1 MWNERR
7 QNGWLF
13 LELVAVTIFLWLAI
27 DPLFILES
35 RRNIPDGYN
44 PENLYIIDIK
54 EYRTTHIKYNKNSSE
69 SSLDICRNAFNII
82 KSIPEVESI
91 CTFSPGHYPN
101 SGSVSS
107 SLFYVDSTQTEDGE
121 LKSFSSI
128 IYQTTSEEGDNY
140 PATLGLIN
148 ALTGETAHIVHD
160 GNVNGVFVSRS
171 FAIEGFGTL
180 NVVGKKIKDSS
191 GKREFVICGVI
202 EDVPFQQY
210 ANPHS
215 IVLQVFPSFD
225 FAYRGYFG
233 IYVRLKEEVDG
244 KEFMRRFNDEYV
256 PRLGG
261 GNIYCSG
268 IKSHIDERNELN
280 EMMGNGNTYRIQ
292 TALTLF
298 AVLCAFLGVVSTF
311 WVRANTRRKDIG
323 LMRSAG
329 ASSGRIVT
337 QFVIEAALLVT
348 VAFVVAMPLLMHKV
362 YAMGFAEPLVD
373 FVARNDFNANY
384 IHDVA
389 WMHFTAVSIITYI
402 IVLLVALIGVTIP
415 ARRIA
420 GVLPSVALREE

>member
-1 MWNERR
+1 MK
-7 QNGWLF
+7 QYCF
-13 LELVAVTIFLWLAI
+13 L
-27 DPLFILES
+27 
-35 RRNIPDGYN
+35 
-44 PENLYIIDIK
+44 
-54 EYRTTHIKYNKNSSE
+54 H
-69 SSLDICRNAFNII
+69 C
-82 KSIPEVESI
+82 
-91 CTFSPGHYPN
+91 
-101 SGSVSS
+101 
-107 SLFYVDSTQTEDGE
+107 
-121 LKSFSSI
+121 
-128 IYQTTSEEGDNY
+128 
-140 PATLGLIN
+140 GLIYS
-148 ALTGETAHIVHD
+148 
-160 GNVNGVFVSRS
+160 VFVSRS

-180 NVVGKKIKDSS
+180 NVVGKKIKDSV

-215 IVLQVFPSFD
+215 IVLQVFHSFD

-233 IYVRLKEEVDG
+233 ICVRLKEEVDG

-268 IKSHIDERNELN
+268 IKSHLDERNELN
-280 EMMGNGNTYRIQ
+280 EMMGYGNTYRIQ

-362 YAMGFAEPLVD
+362 YAMGFCCAKR
-373 FVARNDFNANY
+373 F
-384 IHDVA
+384 
-389 WMHFTAVSIITYI
+389 
-402 IVLLVALIGVTIP
+402 
-415 ARRIA
+415 
-420 GVLPSVALREE
+420 